1 MARPMTRQDDPGR
14 HEPGRHEPVHHKI
27 DYVEF
32 ASADIAATQAF
43 FAAAFGW
50 QFEPYG
56 SYLAFHG
63 AGLDGGIYPVDLKSR
78 TETGGM
84 LIVFYSVDLAATERL
99 VRQHGATIVK
109 PPFSFP
115 GGHRFHFTEPAG
127 NEFAVW
133 SDR

>member
-1 MARPMTRQDDPGR
+1 MP
-14 HEPGRHEPVHHKI
+14 EHHKI

-32 ASADIAATQAF
+32 ASVDPGVTRAF
-43 FAAAFGW
+43 FAATFGW
-50 QFEPYG
+50 QFEEYG

-63 AGLDGGIYPVDLKSR
+63 AGLDGGIYAADLASR
-78 TETGGM
+78 ADAGGA
-84 LIVFYSVDLAATERL
+84 LIVLYSADLAATERL

-109 PPFSFP
+109 PAFSFP
-115 GGHRFHFTEPAG
+115 GGRRFHFTEPAG